1 MLFCRHYSVFDKL
14 NTCTNIGIKFQIGL
28 IFAQVHVLF
37 FPVEYFLNMLD
48 YRLVR
53 DPRANYQQS
62 LEVLKFVKSH
72 TPDLVTKTSIM
83 LGLGESDDQVMR
95 VMEGKRLC
103 QSLLYRYVKKI
114 ILKNLLLF
122 LPFLFKSAA
131 LDFVLPYSKFMNSG
145 ICSLQFR
152 F

>member
-14 NTCTNIGIKFQIGL
+14 NTLYLYIYWYKIVDWIDLCSSTCT
-28 IFAQVHVLF
+28 LF
-37 FPVEYFLNMLD
+37 RVEYFLNMLD

-103 QSLLYRYVKKI
+103 
-114 ILKNLLLF
+114 
-122 LPFLFKSAA
+122 
-131 LDFVLPYSKFMNSG
+131 
-145 ICSLQFR
+145 
-152 F
+152 